1 MKAHSKGKPAAPK
14 QGSRPLRKDDA
25 DFVSRSNRLL
35 DAGIAEFSSRGYGG
49 ARVDII
55 ARRAKV
61 NKQLLYYYFKSK
73 SGLYVATLERVYL
86 RFRGNE
92 KGIRDATTG
101 VNATTALHNVVAH
114 LFRRSAE
121 FTQFQRLL
129 QDVNLHGNTHLRKVM
144 GVREAYA
151 ALIEVIES
159 ILQRGVEEGSFRPG
173 IDAKEFYIS
182 LVGVISARI
191 SNAAT
196 LSYVLDI
203 DLLGKEH
210 AAKSYRYAIDLL
222 LNGIMCDGVRAR

>member
-1 MKAHSKGKPAAPK
+1 MKADSKGKSARSKKAL
-14 QGSRPLRKDDA
+14 QVA
-25 DFVSRSNRLL
+25 DKSQEVVSRSNRLL
-35 DAGIAEFSSRGYGG
+35 NAGIAEFASRGYGG
-49 ARVDII
+49 ARVDVI

-92 KGIRDATTG
+92 RAIRDATTG
-101 VNATTALHNVVAH
+101 VNARTALHNLVAH
-114 LFRRSAE
+114 LFRHGPE

-129 QDVNLHGNTHLRKVM
+129 QDVNLHGNNHLRKVT

-151 ALIEVIES
+151 VLIEVVEC
-159 ILQRGVEEGSFRPG
+159 ILQRGVEEGNFRPG
-173 IDAKEFYIS
+173 IDPKEFYIS

-203 DLLGKEH
+203 DLLDKEH
-210 AAKSYRYAIDLL
+210 AAQSYKYAIDLL
-222 LNGIMCDGVRAR
+222 LNGIMRDGIKAT